1 MIESARPISGSD
13 QGVMNGNPTPTT
25 SSNLHA
31 LAREAAGLSWSEV
44 PAEVQARTLLVLFDT
59 LGVMLAGSRT
69 HEVQALAAQ
78 FEDGGAS
85 VLVGLGR
92 TSSSDAAWW
101 VNGAAVCSLELD
113 EGSKFA
119 RGHPA
124 AHVIPA
130 ALAVAG
136 GHQGGEWLAAV
147 LAGYETAAR
156 FGRSTRLHRGVH
168 PHGTWG
174 VTGAAVAAA
183 KLAGMDAAPIAAAMD
198 AAAGLTLAPHFESAL
213 TGNPVRNLWVGAA
226 NSAGLAAARLAAA
239 GVAVADLTADFTFG
253 EILGEFDPAPLA
265 MTFSERFE
273 ILGGYF
279 KRHAACAYTHPPID
293 ALLAMREEGP
303 VDADQIE
310 GVTVETY
317 AIAAALDRP
326 EVPTRLAAMFSI
338 PYVVAVIL
346 LDGAFGPDATS
357 RDRRHDPS
365 VRDLAGRIDVR
376 ATEEFESRLPDKR
389 GARVTVRMRDG
400 SERSAE
406 VEQPVGDAA
415 HQLLGWD
422 GIRSKLGGLIG
433 VDRTERLETLL
444 RSLPDEPVDILI
456 EELTRS

>member
-1 MIESARPISGSD
+1 
-13 QGVMNGNPTPTT
+13 
-25 SSNLHA
+25 
-31 LAREAAGLSWSEV
+31 
-44 PAEVQARTLLVLFDT
+44 
-59 LGVMLAGSRT
+59 
-69 HEVQALAAQ
+69 
-78 FEDGGAS
+78 
-85 VLVGLGR
+85 
-92 TSSSDAAWW
+92 
-101 VNGAAVCSLELD
+101 
-113 EGSKFA
+113 
-119 RGHPA
+119 
-124 AHVIPA
+124 
-130 ALAVAG
+130 
-136 GHQGGEWLAAV
+136 
-147 LAGYETAAR
+147 
-156 FGRSTRLHRGVH
+156 
-168 PHGTWG
+168 
-174 VTGAAVAAA
+174 
-183 KLAGMDAAPIAAAMD
+183 
-198 AAAGLTLAPHFESAL
+198 
-213 TGNPVRNLWVGAA
+213 VRNLWVGAA

-239 GVAVADLTADFTFG
+239 GVAVADSTADFTFG
-253 EILGEFDPAPLA
+253 EILGEFDPEPLA
-265 MTFSERFE
+265 VRFSERFE

-338 PYVVAVIL
+338 PYVVAVTL

-357 RDRRHDPS
+357 RERRHDPS

-376 ATEEFESRLPDKR
+376 ATEEFESRLPEKR

-415 HQLLGWD
+415 HEPLGWD